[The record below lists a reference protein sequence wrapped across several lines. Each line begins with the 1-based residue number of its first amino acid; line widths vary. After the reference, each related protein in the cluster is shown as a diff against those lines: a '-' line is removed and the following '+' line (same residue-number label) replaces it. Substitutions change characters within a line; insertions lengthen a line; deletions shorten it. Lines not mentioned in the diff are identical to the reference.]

1 MYTLAMTETPLPNT
15 SPVETLAV
23 FLRRWRG
30 PRGVREIAAKAGLN
44 HSIWSKLENGR
55 ISPSIETL
63 LRLSEHT
70 GKSIE
75 ELALM
80 AGLSVRRSLN
90 GRDRADRVAT
100 MALAVPRAGVLVD
113 LLSELAPDEI
123 DVLLTVAEGMIH
135 HRRGGRK

>member
-1 MYTLAMTETPLPNT
+1 MYTLAMTETPQHNT
-15 SPVETLAV
+15 PPAETLAV

-30 PRGVREIAAKAGLN
+30 QRGVREIAAKVGLN

-55 ISPSIETL
+55 SSVSIETL
-63 LRLSEHT
+63 LRLAEHT

-75 ELALM
+75 ELAHM
-80 AGLSVRRSLN
+80 AGLAVKRSLN
-90 GRDRADRVAT
+90 GRDRNDRVAA
-100 MALAVPRAGVLVD
+100 MASAVPKAGVLVD